1 VEGSKLKKVRSLMAG
16 WNFTIRGLRPIGLDL
31 GHNSIRMIQLVING
45 EQISVHAADEI
56 RIDPD
61 VNGDGQER
69 RSFIVSAIR
78 RMLAQNDFRGKNV
91 ISCLPSGSL
100 KITSLRLGEA
110 DKEETELALRREV
123 VQRFNLDPDK
133 DAMDYVV
140 AGNVRQGDELKNEL
154 ILFAA
159 DSETINNHISMLE
172 EAGLTPVGIDTI
184 PGALFR
190 SFERSLRRQE
200 DKEGTLVFVD
210 VGSSFTTVV
219 FGRGGDIS
227 FVKQITI
234 GGERFVKEVAARLGI
249 SVHEARMLRE
259 SLWAEKRLS
268 TANTTPGEPESSDR
282 WEKLEASTRQTIVD
296 AVTTVAEEMAR
307 EISLCLRYYTVT
319 FRGKR
324 VERAV
329 FAGGR
334 AYEDILLSVLRRQLT
349 VEVEVAQPLRGFDLS
364 NERASINFDSDRRG
378 LLCEW
383 AVAVGLALKDCEKA
397 KVTSVI

>member
-1 VEGSKLKKVRSLMAG
+1 
-16 WNFTIRGLRPIGLDL
+16 
-31 GHNSIRMIQLVING
+31 MIQLVING
-45 EQISVHAADEI
+45 EQISIHAADEI

-61 VNGDGQER
+61 MNGDGQAR
-69 RSFIVSAIR
+69 RSFIVSAIK
-78 RMLAQNDFRGKNV
+78 RMLTTNNFRGKNV

-100 KITSLRLGEA
+100 KITSLRLGET
-110 DKEETELALRREV
+110 DKEETEQVLRREV

-159 DSETINNHISMLE
+159 DKETIEDHISMLE

-210 VGSSFTTVV
+210 VGCLFTTVV

-227 FVKQITI
+227 FVKQIAI
-234 GGERFVKEVAARLGI
+234 GGDKFVREVAARLGI

-259 SLWAEKRLS
+259 SLWTEKRLS
-268 TANTTPGEPESSDR
+268 ETNKTPGEPESPDR
-282 WEKLEASTRQTIVD
+282 WEKLDASTRQIIVD
-296 AVTTVAEEMAR
+296 AVTTVAEELTR

-329 FAGGR
+329 FAGGG
-334 AYEDILLSVLRRQLT
+334 AYEDILLGVLRRQLA

-364 NERASINFDSDRRG
+364 NERASINIDSDRRG

-383 AVAVGLALKDCEKA
+383 AVAVGLALKNCEKA
-397 KVTSVI
+397 KITSVI

>member
-1 VEGSKLKKVRSLMAG
+1 
-16 WNFTIRGLRPIGLDL
+16 
-31 GHNSIRMIQLVING
+31 MIQLVING

-61 VNGDGQER
+61 ANGDGQAR
-69 RSFIVSAIR
+69 RSFIVSAIK
-78 RMLAQNDFRGKNV
+78 RMLAKNNFRGKNV
-91 ISCLPSGSL
+91 VSCLPSGNL

-159 DSETINNHISMLE
+159 DSETVKDHISMLE
-172 EAGLTPVGIDTI
+172 EAGLKPVAIDTV

-210 VGSSFTTVV
+210 VGSLLTTVV

-227 FVKQITI
+227 FVKQIAI
-234 GGERFVKEVAARLGI
+234 GGEKFVREVATRLGI

-259 SLWAEKRLS
+259 SLWSEKRIP
-268 TANTTPGEPESSDR
+268 AVNATPGEPESSDR
-282 WEKLEASTRQTIVD
+282 WEKLDASTQQTIVD
-296 AVTTVAEEMAR
+296 AVTAVAEELAR

-329 FAGGR
+329 FAGGG
-334 AYEDILLSVLRRQLT
+334 AYEDILLGVLRRQLT

-364 NERASINFDSDRRG
+364 SESASINFDSDRRG

-383 AVAVGLALKDCEKA
+383 AVAVGLALKKCEKP